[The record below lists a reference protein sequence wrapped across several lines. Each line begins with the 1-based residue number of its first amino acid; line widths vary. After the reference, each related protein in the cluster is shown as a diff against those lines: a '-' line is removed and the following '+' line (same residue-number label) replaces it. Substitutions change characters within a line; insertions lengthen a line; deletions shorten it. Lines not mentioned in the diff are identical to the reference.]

1 MMEAG
6 SAPAQRW
13 GGRKATGALNPQN
26 SASIHPAPLGQGD
39 RLIKQAI
46 NTFARGRWA
55 LPAVLASTLIA
66 VAVNETTYQHSRF
79 TLARGIALTD
89 ARIQAAHTL
98 QILSDA
104 EINARAF
111 LISEQAADVSAY
123 RQAARALPAVQEGAF
138 KLIAKADPQHVVSV
152 DKVRS
157 QIGDRL
163 VTLERWMSLAAAG
176 ELYQARQL
184 AGSDLGRLRLAE
196 LRQEFDQVLGRAA
209 AVQEVARSSL
219 YDAMMLNRVA
229 LHAMVLLAMLGL
241 MLFMRQ
247 LRRSDR
253 QLAQEQLRLE
263 HQISERT
270 AELRELAGH
279 LVGARED
286 ERGRVARELH
296 DEMGGLLTAMK
307 LEFARLRRVP
317 DLPAAARERVAGI
330 EARLNDGIALKRRIV
345 ENLRPSSLDQLGLCV
360 ALEMLCGD
368 VAANLGIVMHKH
380 LESVQLDKD
389 AELTVFRLV
398 QESLTNVSKY
408 AEAREVVVTLRTVG
422 QHARITVQ
430 DNGIGFDLAAVPPGH
445 HGLLGMR
452 VRVESHAGT
461 LKINSAPGRG
471 TLIMAELPI
480 SKSQPADEA

>member
-1 MMEAG
+1 M
-6 SAPAQRW
+6 
-13 GGRKATGALNPQN
+13 
-26 SASIHPAPLGQGD
+26 
-39 RLIKQAI
+39 IKQAI

-66 VAVNETTYQHSRF
+66 VAVNEITYQHSHF

-138 KLIAKADPQHVVSV
+138 KLIAKIAKADPQRVVSV

-247 LRRSDR
+247 LRQSDQ

-471 TLIMAELPI
+471 TLIMAELPT